1 MTRHVWMI
9 GGAQGLG
16 IDTSA
21 IIFGN
26 AIAKAGYYIF
36 GNREY
41 YSNIK
46 GRHSYFQVVFDE
58 KRIFSVSSYTDILAT
73 FDAETLFQ
81 HFTEVRDYV
90 IYGIDY
96 ENTSLDMVKSIE
108 PEIAE
113 EVKKEL
119 KNGFT
124 VKDVI
129 NYLTAKGVKVIKVNY
144 LESLKKIADTFKVPL
159 SVVERSK
166 NMIAVGASFSL
177 LGLPFELL
185 KNAIQETFKNEL
197 FFKLNTMAAE
207 MGYNLAPNAYHLT
220 VREVKKDRIQVDGN
234 TISAMGKLA
243 GGLRFQSY
251 YPITPASDESTYIEA
266 NQNLDITVEGGEL
279 RKGGAVVVQAEDEL
293 AAINMAIGAALT
305 GARAATATSGPGFSL
320 MSEGI
325 SWAGMNEVPVV
336 ITYYMRGAPAT
347 GMPTRSG
354 QADLKF
360 ALNVGHG
367 EFPRIVIASGDH
379 AEIFWDAIWALNLAE
394 KYQTPVIH
402 IIEKTLANSYTI
414 LDEDLLTSA
423 PMKIERGKIVYPTT
437 ERFNRFEITEDG
449 ISPRAF
455 LGYSSIF
462 YTGDEHNEEGH
473 ITEASNNRLKMY
485 EKRMKKLETAD
496 KEIPEEQRVNVI
508 GDGENVLLTWGSPKG
523 AILDALDDMNKEGLS
538 VMMVQVKMFNPYPV
552 TLMRKLL
559 EGKKRVIAIENN
571 YQAQGAEILAEKTGI
586 FATNYVL
593 KWTGRPIAR
602 EEIIYAVKQIIKNGE
617 KKVVLSYGA

>member
-1 MTRHVWMI
+1 MTRYVWMI

-16 IDTSA
+16 VDTSA

-58 KRIFSVSSYTDILAT
+58 KRIFSISSYTDILAT

-81 HFTEVRDYV
+81 HFTEVRGYV
-90 IYGIDY
+90 IYGADY
-96 ENTSLDMVKSIE
+96 ENTSIDLVKSME

-119 KNGFT
+119 KSGFT
-124 VKDVI
+124 VRDVI
-129 NYLTAKGVKVIKVNY
+129 NYLNEKGVKAIKVNY
-144 LESLKKIADTFKVPL
+144 LESLKKIADSFKVPL

-166 NMIAVGASFSL
+166 NMIAVGASFGL
-177 LGLPFELL
+177 LGLPFDLL
-185 KNAIQETFKNEL
+185 KNAIGETFKNEL
-197 FFKLNTMAAE
+197 FVKFNTMAAE
-207 MGYNLAPNAYHLT
+207 MGYNLVPNAYHLPL
-220 VREVKKDRIQVDGN
+220 REVKKERIQVDGN

-266 NQNLDITVEGGEL
+266 NQNLDMIVEGGEL

-305 GARAATATSGPGFSL
+305 GARSATATSGPGFSL

-325 SWAGMNEVPVV
+325 SWAGMNEVPVLV
-336 ITYYMRGAPAT
+336 TYYMRGAPAT
-347 GMPTRSG
+347 GLPTRSG
-354 QADLKF
+354 QGDLKF

-394 KYQTPVIH
+394 KYQTPTIH
-402 IIEKTLANSYTI
+402 IIEKTLANAYSI
-414 LDEDLLTSA
+414 LDEDLLISTA
-423 PMKIERGKIVYPTT
+423 IKIERGKVVYPNTD
-437 ERFNRFEITEDG
+437 RFNRFEFTEDG
-449 ISPRAF
+449 VSPRVF

-473 ITEASNNRLKMY
+473 ITEASSNRKEMY

-496 KEIPEEQRVNVI
+496 KEIPQEQRVNVV
-508 GDGENVLLTWGSPKG
+508 GDGDNVLLTWGSPKG
-523 AILDALDDMNKEGLS
+523 AILDALEELNKEGLS
-538 VMMVQVKMFNPYPV
+538 VMMVQVKMFNPYP
-552 TLMRKLL
+552 TLLMKKLL
-559 EGKKRVIAIENN
+559 EGRKRVIAVENN

-586 FATNYVL
+586 FVTNYIL
-593 KWTGRPIAR
+593 KWTGRPMAR
-602 EEIIYAVKQIIKNGE
+602 EEIIYGVKQVIKNGD
-617 KKVVLSYGA
+617 KRVVLSYGA